1 MSENAKQLYNER
13 EARILDATALKEP
26 DRVPIVPLFAFF
38 NCYFSG
44 ITPREAFTV
53 PEKTFGAWRKT
64 IHHFQ
69 PDATYNLNG
78 AVSATDEVLA
88 GLDFKAMKWPG
99 HGVSD
104 DQSFQFVEAE
114 YMLEDDYE
122 NFFKDSGSFFL
133 RKMLPQLAGNL
144 RGLAKLPPMETVA
157 LGYQWP
163 AVLPAFSDPEVVLAL
178 ETLIDVGKKQ
188 AEWVKAYGAF
198 ARELIEAGFPAIKE
212 QTVFAPYDIVADNIR
227 GTTGAAIDLL
237 VQPDNLKRLV
247 ERMTPFVTQAAING
261 AKAKGNSRVFIPL
274 HKGTDSFMSIPQFK
288 AFYWPTLQKLI
299 IDLIDA
305 GCTPYLLIE
314 GAYNTRLDI
323 IKEVPKGKCIYHF
336 EATDIFE
343 AKKKLGDTVCIMGNM
358 PNSLL
363 ATGSVEQV
371 KEHTKKLID
380 VCGDGGGY
388 IMSASAL
395 IDHAITENVEAWV
408 ETTRQY
414 GQYR

>member
-1 MSENAKQLYNER
+1 MTENARQLYNQR

-26 DRVPIVPLFAFF
+26 DRIPIVPLFAFF
-38 NCYFSG
+38 NCYFTG
-44 ITPREAFTV
+44 TTPREAFTV
-53 PEKTFGAWRKT
+53 PEKALDAWRRT
-64 IHHFQ
+64 VHHFQ
-69 PDATYNLNG
+69 PDATYNLNS
-78 AVSATDEVLA
+78 AISATDKVLA
-88 GLDFKAMKWPG
+88 GLDFKAIKWPG
-99 HGVSD
+99 QGVPD

-122 NFFKDSGSFFL
+122 NFLNDSGSFFL

-144 RGLAKLPPMETVA
+144 RGLAKLPPLETVA

-163 AVLPAFSDPEVVLAL
+163 AVLPAFADPEVVLAL
-178 ETLIDVGKKQ
+178 ETLVDVGKKQ
-188 AEWVKAYGAF
+188 AEWVKTFGAF
-198 ARELIEAGFPAIKE
+198 AHELKEAGFPSIKE

-227 GTTGAAIDLL
+227 GTVGAATDLL
-237 VQPDNLKRLV
+237 VQPDNLKKLV
-247 ERMTPFVTQAAING
+247 ERMAPFVTQAAING

-274 HKGTDSFMSIPQFK
+274 HKGTDSFMSIRQFK
-288 AFYWPTLQKLI
+288 TFYWPTLQKLI
-299 IDLIDA
+299 FDLIEA
-305 GCTPYLLIE
+305 GCTPYILIE

-371 KEHTKKLID
+371 KEYTKKLID

-388 IMSASAL
+388 IMSAGAL
-395 IDHAITENVEAWV
+395 IDHAKTENVEVWF
-408 ETTRQY
+408 ETTHQY
-414 GQYR
+414 GHYG